1 MPERVVNFLT
11 GYLPQPVFPIP
22 LETWDDFDMDGTEV
36 MDCEISRMANH
47 WGEVLR
53 EIHRRVECKTEFY
66 ESYLGWTG
74 TGIVIPA
81 AITGEF
87 GIQMD
92 HYLEVIL
99 HNIIK
104 EGKLIPVYPGEMVEH
119 EVRKTLV
126 EPSR

>member
-1 MPERVVNFLT
+1 
-11 GYLPQPVFPIP
+11 
-22 LETWDDFDMDGTEV
+22 
-36 MDCEISRMANH
+36 
-47 WGEVLR
+47 
-53 EIHRRVECKTEFY
+53 
-66 ESYLGWTG
+66 
-74 TGIVIPA
+74 VIPA